1 MIERDWRTTQKALYL
16 LHALSRSTPTK
27 NARALSRTLKSMVGD
42 ADPKTGR
49 KYFSRRGLVVLR
61 GALLFAGKFED
72 VAAPKK
78 KKKPAA
84 VEECPADV
92 INEATLK
99 RAQNALLV
107 TEHALTFLR
116 AALDD
121 PDP

>member
-1 MIERDWRTTQKALYL
+1 ML
-16 LHALSRSTPTK
+16 
-27 NARALSRTLKSMVGD
+27 
-42 ADPKTGR
+42 
-49 KYFSRRGLVVLR
+49 RR
-61 GALLFAGKFED
+61 ALLFAGKFED

-121 PDP
+121 PDPRRAHLVVVS